1 MREREKHRTLGE
13 CRRDLSGYV
22 KSPMT
27 HFLPATCFLTFP
39 HGTHDGLRR
48 QAASPPASPGGPAE
62 RSEAQRTSGSSRGLT
77 APSIPRAASHP
88 PWLLSQTQSHGGCSA
103 GIPRPWRKA
112 GPGPRS
118 LLWTSSPR
126 LTAALAGLEG
136 DEPEEAPAG
145 TPGPD
150 FPPAHAPPDS
160 GCCVCVKGSLTG
172 LITSS
177 QSRRP
182 SLGEEGRT
190 SGLGVPGARAP
201 GP

>member
-1 MREREKHRTLGE
+1 MA
-13 CRRDLSGYV
+13 
-22 KSPMT
+22 
-27 HFLPATCFLTFP
+27 LPPT
-39 HGTHDGLRR
+39 
-48 QAASPPASPGGPAE
+48 SPGGPDE

-77 APSIPRAASHP
+77 APSIPRPASHP
-88 PWLLSQTQSHGGCSA
+88 PWLLSQTQSCGGCSA

-112 GPGPRS
+112 GPGPHS
-118 LLWTSSPR
+118 LLWTSSLR

-160 GCCVCVKGSLTG
+160 GRCVCVKGSLTG

-182 SLGEEGRT
+182 SLREEGRT
-190 SGLGVPGARAP
+190 WGLGVPGARAP